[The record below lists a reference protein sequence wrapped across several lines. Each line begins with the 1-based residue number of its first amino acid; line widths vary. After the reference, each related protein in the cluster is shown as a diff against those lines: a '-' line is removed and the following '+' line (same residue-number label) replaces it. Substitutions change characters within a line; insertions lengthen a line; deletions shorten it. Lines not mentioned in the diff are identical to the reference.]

1 VAVKHTP
8 LVAQYLSVKQK
19 VPDAILFFRLG
30 DFYEMFFEDAEV
42 GARVL
47 DIQLTSRNAAV
58 RFGLET
64 KGAVAIGMDADLV
77 VLDEGERVVHASE
90 LHSAIDY
97 SPYEGMKLRMWP
109 AATICGGT
117 LVYLDGAFPGDGFRG
132 EILNHRFRGPA
143 RDDAV

>member
-1 VAVKHTP
+1 MLPLLLTH
-8 LVAQYLSVKQK
+8 LVAGRGMSME
-19 VPDAILFFRLG
+19 RL
-30 DFYEMFFEDAEV
+30 
-42 GARVL
+42 
-47 DIQLTSRNAAV
+47 IQLTSRNAAV